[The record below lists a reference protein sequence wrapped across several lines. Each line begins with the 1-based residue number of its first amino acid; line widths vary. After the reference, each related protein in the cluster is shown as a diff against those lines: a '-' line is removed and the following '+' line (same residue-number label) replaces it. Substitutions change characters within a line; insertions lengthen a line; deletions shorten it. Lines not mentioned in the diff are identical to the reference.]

1 MKPRFALFLRL
12 SVSSL
17 WLLLVVHKCCSEG
30 ILSPDIISYPL
41 LFIWHSLLIYRRS
54 DLAII
59 PIVMLL
65 LMPIVSVVEYYNQ
78 FEILFAEP
86 IVTLLKVG
94 ASLIDSDM
102 VMREGVQTFLRY
114 VGVWSESIMLII
126 YLCILICYVIK
137 YLRGAKRKEQNPS
150 KLGVKRGFVLGIY
163 LMTAVMLDSYVLSVS
178 YKTTLAYALLALM
191 LIPIPILFNRGRV
204 KELFTRGEI
213 AFIIMLVIF
222 VLAYM
227 CGMGLELKSMITT
240 CTLPMAFYLT
250 VNWYLRRVIS
260 YKEILP
266 IVVGSIIFWCA
277 QYTTNVVRVLLLLSS
292 LGLMAFAVVRFVKI
306 ARNRWAG
313 VGLYI
318 IIALILPVFSL
329 GYNPYSVLEAKRLWR
344 FDKYYWARNGL
355 LYVASKDG
363 VGLRDRYGVILPVD
377 EYDRVVLLRESM
389 PYCKVRKDGKWQI
402 YDIERRE
409 LVSEEQFEEVVPYK
423 KDIYQLRSMNRD
435 KYLLLPRFYI
445 RQWEEQ
451 PAKVLND
458 ALLEIELKNRAYR

>member
-1 MKPRFALFLRL
+1 
-12 SVSSL
+12 
-17 WLLLVVHKCCSEG
+17 
-30 ILSPDIISYPL
+30 
-41 LFIWHSLLIYRRS
+41 
-54 DLAII
+54 
-59 PIVMLL
+59 
-65 LMPIVSVVEYYNQ
+65 
-78 FEILFAEP
+78 
-86 IVTLLKVG
+86 
-94 ASLIDSDM
+94 
-102 VMREGVQTFLRY
+102 
-114 VGVWSESIMLII
+114 
-126 YLCILICYVIK
+126 
-137 YLRGAKRKEQNPS
+137 
-150 KLGVKRGFVLGIY
+150 
-163 LMTAVMLDSYVLSVS
+163 MTAVMLDSYVLSVS

-222 VLAYM
+222 VLAYV

-277 QYTTNVVRVLLLLSS
+277 QYTTNVARVLLLLSS